1 MLRSV
6 KESSTSSIK
15 DAARREKEENGESER
30 EPQTGSQKCCDVI
43 IHGLWCCFSK
53 LTSLLFNSVYC
64 HRETPSAKRAHHS
77 VISVNQALEWMFLH
91 LACFSLS

>member
-15 DAARREKEENGESER
+15 DAARRERGKWGKWEKTTNGESE
-30 EPQTGSQKCCDVI
+30 KCCDVI
-43 IHGLWCCFSK
+43 IHGPWCCFSK

-64 HRETPSAKRAHHS
+64 H
-77 VISVNQALEWMFLH
+77 
-91 LACFSLS
+91 